1 MRARGKRQG
10 RARATWLGP
19 AAALALALGV
29 AAGLRPAPHSRPTA
43 AAAIHGGPLAPDL
56 GGRVTFE
63 TATGGTLVRVEL
75 HGLPAYQP
83 GTPPIGP
90 HGFHVHAVGSCE
102 VGDPRDPFLAAGGHY
117 DPDGQP
123 HGNHAGDLPVV
134 FSSHGAARMA
144 VYTARFSPR
153 DVVGRSVIV
162 HENPDDF
169 RSQPAGASGRRL
181 GCGVIRAIP

>member
-1 MRARGKRQG
+1 MKAPRTPPSRPRIA
-10 RARATWLGP
+10 WLGS
-19 AAALALALGV
+19 AAVLAIVMAV
-29 AAGLRPAPHSRPTA
+29 AAGLRPESPGRPA
-43 AAAIHGGPLAPDL
+43 AVAEIRGGPLAPHL

-63 TATGGTLVRVEL
+63 AVTAGTLVRVEL
-75 HGLPAYQP
+75 QGLPAYQP

-90 HGFHVHAVGSCE
+90 HGFHIHAVGNCE

-134 FSSHGAARMA
+134 FSHHGVARMV
-144 VYTARFSPR
+144 VYTGRFRPQE
-153 DVVGRSVIV
+153 VIGRSVII

-169 RSQPAGASGRRL
+169 RTQPAGASGRRL
-181 GCGVIRAIP
+181 GCGIIQAVP